1 MPLRSRRSAAL
12 KAREAIAADSNDRM
26 SLPPHPSN
34 SKPQVS
40 FSGEPPSSPS
50 RNDGTLRMTVKM
62 PSQKLATVGRT
73 GGTRGVAQKVVK
85 PAHTRGVAQPSSKIK
100 VTSRETFEGG
110 EILGGKRKREVKKS
124 YVVSDSDDDDEEDVE
139 EEDAMDLDDEE
150 EDEDAEGE
158 DDDEPVDVRRAPPRP
173 VIQRKEGDGGKAV
186 VTAKPQPPAKPTRPV
201 ETKQQQYDDDSD
213 EELSELGSDME
224 DTMMM
229 ADDDAEG
236 EEIEVE
242 EEEDSELDSDL
253 DTPGGGSRASTPDLS
268 KLTRRQ
274 RARLEEGGSGHLLAL
289 PDEVQVKKHLTA
301 EEHAMRRA
309 EMARRRKNLSEKRNE
324 EEKVR
329 GHNLHHLHLSKTNN
343 LIDGDD

>member
-1 MPLRSRRSAAL
+1 MPIRSRRSAAL
-12 KAREAIAADSNDRM
+12 QAREAIAADSNDRM
-26 SLPPHPSN
+26 SLPRHPSN

-40 FSGEPPSSPS
+40 FTGEPPSSPS
-50 RNDGTLRMTVKM
+50 KNDGTLHMTVKM
-62 PSQKLATVGRT
+62 PSQKLAAVGRT
-73 GGTRGVAQKVVK
+73 GGTRGVAQKVAK

-100 VTSRETFEGG
+100 VSSRETFEGG

-124 YVVSDSDDDDEEDVE
+124 YVVSDSDDDEDENVE
-139 EEDAMDLDDEE
+139 EEDAMDVDEE
-150 EDEDAEGE
+150 DDVEGAEGE
-158 DDDEPVDVRRAPPRP
+158 DEDELVDVGRAPPRP
-173 VIQRKEGDGGKAV
+173 VISQKQNEKGKNSI
-186 VTAKPQPPAKPTRPV
+186 TAKPQPAAKPTRPV
-201 ETKQQQYDDDSD
+201 ETKQQQYDDDS
-213 EELSELGSDME
+213 EELSELESDME

-229 ADDDAEG
+229 NDEDAEG

-324 EEKVR
+324 EEKVCYPPYDI
-329 GHNLHHLHLSKTNN
+329 GL
-343 LIDGDD
+343 G